1 MQPYL
6 FCLFKKK
13 TWYRSYGH
21 KLSQFVKSKTWKVI
35 VRTLS
40 RSLGS
45 YRTVSYKGPQQHT
58 SVNLFK
64 EESLWSSL
72 YENRETKN
80 IDESHSHTPTIEQQV
95 LDYRGMNKCK
105 YLQHLFLIF
114 FLIWSFIYV
123 IHCCHF
129 GDKRANSHVL
139 NENLI
144 G

>member
-1 MQPYL
+1 MINKINIYSNEMKASYICNHICFVYL
-6 FCLFKKK
+6 KK

-80 IDESHSHTPTIEQQV
+80 IYESHLHTPTIEQQV
-95 LDYRGMNKCK
+95 LDYGQVWTNASI
-105 YLQHLFLIF
+105 YNISFWF
-114 FLIWSFIYV
+114 FF
-123 IHCCHF
+123 
-129 GDKRANSHVL
+129 
-139 NENLI
+139 
-144 G
+144 